1 MGNNCNKDTP
11 KTPFPGAFVSDPKL
25 NNDYSKMTLNGK
37 PVMIFNNL
45 DDFDYKSPSF
55 IHP

>member
-45 DDFDYKSPSF
+45 DDFDR
-55 IHP
+55 IIVA